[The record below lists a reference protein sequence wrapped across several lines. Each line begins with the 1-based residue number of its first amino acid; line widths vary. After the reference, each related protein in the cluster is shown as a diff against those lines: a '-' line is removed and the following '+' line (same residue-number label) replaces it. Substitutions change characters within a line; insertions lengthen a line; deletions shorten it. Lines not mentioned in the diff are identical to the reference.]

1 MAFQSGA
8 SSSSSPTSSPPIR
21 SCNHDVFLSFR
32 GEDVRGNFISHL
44 YKVLVQRGINT
55 YIDNNLE
62 RGEEISPVLF
72 KAIEESMISIIVL
85 SKNYAESRWC
95 LDELLKIL
103 DCKETKKQIVL
114 PIFFQVDPSEVRHQ
128 NGIFGKSF
136 DKLGDK
142 FKDNVKM
149 LKWKEALEKVSHI
162 SGFSSAK
169 FGNESECIE
178 KIVQEVSSKLPNRT
192 CLHVANYPIGLES
205 HVEGINMLLCIEFI
219 NETRM
224 IGIFGT
230 GGIGKTTTAK
240 EVYNCIA
247 DQFEGSCFLVNV
259 SENSKPDKG
268 GLVKLQKKILSDIL
282 RDPKVEVDDV
292 DRGINMIQEKLC
304 CKKVLLVLDDID
316 CLDQLEKLSGRSDWF
331 GLGSRI
337 IITTRDKH
345 ILVQHDVG
353 NWIYPMNE
361 MDAKDALK
369 LFSWHAF
376 KRDQPDNDFVELTEL
391 ALQYAGGLPL
401 ALTVVGSNLRG
412 RDIPFWRCELEKYQR
427 IPHKKIYDILKIS
440 FDGLDDFEKDIFL
453 DIACFFKGDKREYV
467 TKILDSCGFFA
478 YAGIKNLN
486 DKCLITID
494 EHDRLMMHD
503 LLEDMGK
510 EIVRQESPKEPGKR
524 SRLWFYEDVLEVLE
538 KNKGTEQIEGILI
551 NLLWEGGDIY
561 DDLPLDYYGI
571 IIRFGSEV
579 FAKMERLRI
588 LIVKMDDH
596 MFLSFEP
603 ELNYLSNELRVL
615 DLPNCSLEFL
625 PSSFHGEKLIV
636 FNISGKIRDLGTRLQ
651 SKNLT
656 SMDLSCCYNLTN
668 ISDLSSCS
676 NLQKLILSG
685 CGSLV
690 EVHDSVGFL
699 NKLVELDFINCFNLK
714 KLPRSFKLRCLVL
727 LQLRGCKSL
736 EYFPEIECKMEHL
749 KCVEISSTVIQE
761 LPPSITNLIGLNM
774 LYLQGCES
782 LVHLPINIFQL
793 ERLKDVQIKDC
804 PNFVNLVAEVG
815 HNRQSMPCT
824 QPPKS
829 NNSLRTLNLSGSGI
843 VSLSPCIEGFV
854 GLSKLDLSYC
864 RQLEEI
870 LHLPP
875 NIEEVLAKR
884 CSSLKNFLP
893 ESNNLFRTY
902 NLSSSLKTLNL
913 SFSGIVSLSPC
924 IEGFVGL
931 SKLNLSDCKQLE
943 EILHLPPNIKE
954 VDVRGCV
961 LLERFPHV
969 STECSFGTPDL
980 KRLTRINLSECNKVE
995 VDVGNNAPDPLL
1007 VQEHFREKD
1016 SFRIIYPGS
1025 RIPEWFKY
1033 CKETTSFTNSIEI
1046 EIDHNASM
1054 CFGHQIVALVLCS
1067 VVGCY
1072 PMRFDQII
1080 ISINGQSMFNEY
1092 NNAIST
1098 DPHCVLLQYKVGSS
1112 IDRVLSRS
1120 YRKNNMR
1127 FEFRTISNNAIFK
1140 SVGVH
1145 LVYGN

>member
-538 KNKGTEQIEGILI
+538 KNK
-551 NLLWEGGDIY
+551 
-561 DDLPLDYYGI
+561 
-571 IIRFGSEV
+571 
-579 FAKMERLRI
+579 
-588 LIVKMDDH
+588 
-596 MFLSFEP
+596 
-603 ELNYLSNELRVL
+603 
-615 DLPNCSLEFL
+615 
-625 PSSFHGEKLIV
+625 
-636 FNISGKIRDLGTRLQ
+636 
-651 SKNLT
+651 NLT

>member
-8 SSSSSPTSSPPIR
+8 SSSSSPSSSPPIR

-32 GEDVRGNFISHL
+32 GEDVRNNFISHL
-44 YKVLVQRGINT
+44 YKALDERGINT

-62 RGEEISPVLF
+62 RGEEISPALF

-128 NGIFGKSF
+128 NGICGKSF

-142 FKDNVKM
+142 LKDNAKM
-149 LKWKEALEKVSHI
+149 LKWKEALEKVAHI

-192 CLHVANYPIGLES
+192 CLHVVNYPIGLES
-205 HVEGINMLLCIEFI
+205 HVEDINMLLCIEFI

-230 GGIGKTTTAK
+230 GGIGKTTIAK

-247 DQFEGSCFLVNV
+247 DKFEGSCFLANV
-259 SENSKPDKG
+259 RENSKPDKG
-268 GLVKLQKKILSDIL
+268 GLVKLQKKILSNIL

-412 RDIPFWRCELEKYQR
+412 RDIPFWRSELEKYQR
-427 IPHKKIYDILKIS
+427 IPHKKIYEILKIS
-440 FDGLDDFEKDIFL
+440 FDGLDDFEKNIFL
-453 DIACFFKGDKREYV
+453 DIACFFKGDEREYV

-494 EHDRLMMHD
+494 EHDRLWMHD

-524 SRLWFYEDVLEVLE
+524 SRLWFYKDVFEVLE

-551 NLLWEGGDIY
+551 NLNQLWNLPW
-561 DDLPLDYYGI
+561 DDNNMICL
-571 IIRFGSEV
+571 GSEV

-588 LIVKMDDH
+588 LIVKMDGEIY
-596 MFLSFEP
+596 LSIKSG
-603 ELNYLSNELRVL
+603 LNYLSNELRVL
-615 DLPNCSLEFL
+615 DWPECSLELL

-636 FNISGKIRDLGTRLQ
+636 FNIGGGNIRDLGTRLQ
-651 SKNLT
+651 SRNLT
-656 SMDLSCCYNLTN
+656 SIDLSDSEYLTN
-668 ISDLSSCS
+668 ILDLSRCS
-676 NLQKLILSG
+676 NLEKLILRR
-685 CGSLV
+685 CESLV
-690 EVHDSVGFL
+690 EIHDSVGFL
-699 NKLVELDFINCFNLK
+699 NKLVELDFTYCSSLK
-714 KLPRSFKLRCLVL
+714 KLPRSFKLRSLKL
-727 LQLRGCKSL
+727 LDFKGCTSL
-736 EYFPEIECKMEHL
+736 EYFPEIKCEMEHL
-749 KCVEISSTVIQE
+749 KCVWLESTVIQE
-761 LPPSITNLIGLNM
+761 LPSSITYLIGLEE
-774 LYLQGCES
+774 LYLEGCKS
-782 LVHLPINIFQL
+782 LVRLPINIFQL
-793 ERLKDVQIKDC
+793 KRLKNVSVQNC
-804 PNFVNLVAEVG
+804 PNFEYFGKEVG
-815 HNRQSMPCT
+815 HNGQSMPCT

-829 NNSLRTLNLSGSGI
+829 NNP
-843 VSLSPCIEGFV
+843 V
-854 GLSKLDLSYC
+854 
-864 RQLEEI
+864 
-870 LHLPP
+870 
-875 NIEEVLAKR
+875 
-884 CSSLKNFLP
+884 
-893 ESNNLFRTY
+893 
-902 NLSSSLKTLNL
+902 
-913 SFSGIVSLSPC
+913 
-924 IEGFVGL
+924 
-931 SKLNLSDCKQLE
+931 
-943 EILHLPPNIKE
+943 
-954 VDVRGCV
+954 
-961 LLERFPHV
+961 
-969 STECSFGTPDL
+969 
-980 KRLTRINLSECNKVE
+980 
-995 VDVGNNAPDPLL
+995 
-1007 VQEHFREKD
+1007 
-1016 SFRIIYPGS
+1016 
-1025 RIPEWFKY
+1025 
-1033 CKETTSFTNSIEI
+1033 
-1046 EIDHNASM
+1046 
-1054 CFGHQIVALVLCS
+1054 
-1067 VVGCY
+1067 
-1072 PMRFDQII
+1072 
-1080 ISINGQSMFNEY
+1080 
-1092 NNAIST
+1092 
-1098 DPHCVLLQYKVGSS
+1098 
-1112 IDRVLSRS
+1112 
-1120 YRKNNMR
+1120 
-1127 FEFRTISNNAIFK
+1127 
-1140 SVGVH
+1140 
-1145 LVYGN
+1145 